1 MDKLL
6 DTASKALGL
15 LGVVVIVLTGA
26 LRLKGDAIFM
36 GFESITLFIG
46 GIAMMVMS
54 ILIKTHFK
62 D

>member
-6 DTASKALGL
+6 DLASRASGL
-15 LGVVVIVLTGA
+15 LGVAIIIVTGA
-26 LRLKGDAIFM
+26 LRIKGDAILM
-36 GFESITLFIG
+36 GFESITLFIA
-46 GIAMMVMS
+46 GIALMVMS

>member
-6 DTASKALGL
+6 DIVSKILGL
-15 LGVVVIVLTGA
+15 AGVAIVVLTGA
-26 LRLKGDAIFM
+26 LRLKGDAVFM
-36 GFESITLFIG
+36 NFESITLFIG
-46 GIAMMVMS
+46 GIALMVMS

>member
-6 DTASKALGL
+6 DIVSKVIGL
-15 LGVVVIVLTGA
+15 LGVAVIVLTGA
-26 LRLKGDAIFM
+26 ARLKGDAIMM
-36 GFESITLFIG
+36 GFESITLFTA
-46 GIAMMVMS
+46 GIALMVMS